1 MPVIFPH
8 APLSELVRRV
18 PPPAEAVDGHGDW
31 EAAEA
36 ALGVR
41 LPMDFK
47 ALVETYGRGEFCDH
61 ICLRTPF
68 GEDNPVRLA
77 ADLLEDYGSMR
88 EMFPENFPYPLFPEP
103 GGLIAW
109 AVTGSGHHVCWRTAG
124 PPDEWPVVVWSRDD
138 DYEEYGP
145 GAADFLEG
153 WITGRIVSEAM
164 PGDHLDLPP
173 WFDSAR
179 ELAHVYVKLAAGERP
194 YPERLRLLREALAP
208 TADRGGF
215 VSEYDG
221 LRQDHFATVEG
232 GWEVTYETAYGHQI
246 RVAFPPEDSERAR
259 LAVLGAA
266 RLMGCEVLGL
276 STVHGTVVWQPV
288 P

>member
-1 MPVIFPH
+1 MPVISPR

-18 PPPAEAVDGHGDW
+18 PPPPEPVDGHGDW

-41 LPMDFK
+41 LPADFK
-47 ALVETYGRGEFCDH
+47 ALVETYGRGEFRDH
-61 ICLRTPF
+61 IAVRTPF
-68 GEDNPVRLA
+68 GDDNPVRLE
-77 ADLLEDYGSMR
+77 ADLLEDYADSR
-88 EMFPENFPYPLFPEP
+88 EMFPEHYPYPLFPEP

-109 AVTGSGHHVCWRTAG
+109 AVTGSGHHLCWRTVG

-145 GAADFLEG
+145 GAVDFLEG
-153 WITGRIVSEAM
+153 WLTGRIVSEALPDNQ
-164 PGDHLDLPP
+164 PGLTP
-173 WFDSAR
+173 WFDPAR
-179 ELAHVYVKLAAGERP
+179 ELAHVYVRLAEGERP
-194 YPERLRLLREALAP
+194 YQERLRILREALAP
-208 TADRGGF
+208 TADRGGM
-215 VSEYDG
+215 VSEYEG
-221 LRQDHFATVEG
+221 RRQDHFATVDG
-232 GWEVTYETAYGHQI
+232 GWELTYETAYGHQI

-266 RLMGCEVLGL
+266 GLMGCAVLGL
-276 STVHGTVVWQPV
+276 STVHGTAVWEPL

>member
-1 MPVIFPH
+1 MPVILPH
-8 APLSELVRRV
+8 ASLSELVRRV

-36 ALGVR
+36 VLGVR
-41 LPMDFK
+41 LPTDFK

-77 ADLLEDYGSMR
+77 AICSRTTTACGRCSPRTSLSALPRAGRADR
-88 EMFPENFPYPLFPEP
+88 V
-103 GGLIAW
+103 GGD
-109 AVTGSGHHVCWRTAG
+109 GQRTPSVLAHRG

-145 GAADFLEG
+145 GTADFLEG

-164 PGDHLDLPP
+164 PGSHLDLAP

-179 ELAHVYVKLAAGERP
+179 ELAHVYVTLAEGERP

-215 VSEYDG
+215 VSEADG

-246 RVAFPPEDSERAR
+246 RAAFPSEDSERAR

-276 STVHGTVVWQPV
+276 STVHGTVVWQPL